1 MEPDVILNKL
11 SSLSRCLSRIRE
23 KRPELADMLS
33 RDLDLQD
40 IISVNLERAVQI
52 CVDIASHIAADL
64 SVRPPATMA
73 EAFSQLSTMGVIP
86 RELSLRMNKAVGF
99 RNIAVHQ
106 YQHIDWEVVFLLIT
120 KHLDDFTWYMGCIT
134 AYLENEKR

>member
-1 MEPDVILNKL
+1 ML
-11 SSLSRCLSRIRE
+11 SS
-23 KRPELADMLS
+23 
-33 RDLDLQD
+33 DLDLQD

-52 CVDIASHIAADL
+52 CVDIASHRAADV

-73 EAFSQLSTMGVIP
+73 EAFLQLSTMGVIP
-86 RELSLRMNKAVGF
+86 HELSLRMNKAVGF

-106 YQHIDWEVVFLLIT
+106 YQRIDWDVVFLLIT
-120 KHLDDFTWYMGCIT
+120 KHLDDFPWYMGCIT